1 MTRKTLLLIATLC
14 ALPLT
19 APAQDMTP
27 ATMFLQ
33 NWDADSDGVVTLDE
47 ATSRREDL
55 FTAFDAD
62 EDGFLTDD
70 ERQGM
75 TEMRDADRAMMQDA
89 MGDSGM
95 GMGHG
100 QGMGKGNGQ
109 GGGMGQGKGNGQGQG
124 GMGQGGGMGMD
135 ADGDGRLSRAEFT
148 GATADWL
155 ARKDRN
161 GDGQV
166 TAADFG
172 A

>member
-19 APAQDMTP
+19 APAQDMTL

-33 NWDADSDGVVTLDE
+33 NWDANSDGVVTLDE

-55 FTAFDAD
+55 FTAFDTD
-62 EDGFLTDD
+62 ENGTLSDE

-75 TEMRDADRAMMQDA
+75 ADMRDANHAMMQDVL
-89 MGDSGM
+89 GDSGM
-95 GMGHG
+95 GMDHG
-100 QGMGKGNGQ
+100 QGMGNGQGKGNGH
-109 GGGMGQGKGNGQGQG
+109 GKGNGQGQG
-124 GMGQGGGMGMD
+124 GGQGVGMGMD
-135 ADGDGRLSRAEFT
+135 ADGDGLLSRAEFT

>member
-1 MTRKTLLLIATLC
+1 
-14 ALPLT
+14 
-19 APAQDMTP
+19 
-27 ATMFLQ
+27 
-33 NWDADSDGVVTLDE
+33 
-47 ATSRREDL
+47 
-55 FTAFDAD
+55 
-62 EDGFLTDD
+62 
-70 ERQGM
+70 
-75 TEMRDADRAMMQDA
+75 
-89 MGDSGM
+89 M

-109 GGGMGQGKGNGQGQG
+109 GQGGMGKGNGQGQG

-135 ADGDGRLSRAEFT
+135 ADDDGRLSRAEFT